1 MHARLYLILFWI
13 IVGILLAAVGQNFTL
28 GQSILSNDVFIVM
41 GILVV
46 LVFCDEVLK
55 SLNSKARIRREL
67 EETLGFENRRRG
79 IDSPRESL
87 QSE

>member
-13 IVGILLAAVGQNFTL
+13 IVGILLVAVGQNFTL

-67 EETLGFENRRRG
+67 EENLGIENRRRG
-79 IDSPRESL
+79 IDSPQES
-87 QSE
+87 